1 MVKSVLLILLFLL
14 CSSYGLL
21 KNIAAK
27 YRTVNMKKAAELI
40 FRIEN
45 EIEFSCRDIYSVA
58 KKIEACDR
66 LGIMQYLSNR
76 SFSPAENYE
85 YAKTR
90 IAKGLFLEK
99 DDWKIID
106 DFFGELGSSS
116 RENQKIL
123 CEKTVELL
131 EKQSAAA
138 EEKYRRYSKLYTS
151 SGILAGLFLVI
162 ILI

>member
-1 MVKSVLLILLFLL
+1 MIKPVLLLLLFLL

-27 YRTVNMKKAAELI
+27 YRSVNMKKAAELI

-45 EIEFSCRDIYSVA
+45 EIEFSGRDIYSVA
-58 KKIEACDR
+58 KKIAGSDE

-85 YAKTR
+85 YAKNR
-90 IAKGLFLEK
+90 IGRGLFLEK

-106 DFFGELGSSS
+106 DFFDGLGSSS
-116 RENQKIL
+116 RENQKLL

-131 EKQSAAA
+131 EKQSSAA
-138 EEKYRRYSKLYTS
+138 EENYLKYSKLYTS
-151 SGILAGLFLVI
+151 SGILIGLFLVI